1 MPSKKTVKDWGFA
14 CLGYECNGDEVKQ
27 IWCKLCRE
35 YSELATVSHAK
46 KGVAKIAS
54 ETFVK
59 GTTVIKKNN
68 FAEHCKKSQ
77 THASAIARL
86 SEKRRQS
93 QTTSPSSTSS
103 SPSSSCSSAPRQAT
117 LAPYI
122 QRLNTNQKLQL
133 TRKMQLAHFTAI
145 NAKSYSFYE
154 TMSRFCKET
163 LKVSEFDTS

>member
-68 FAEHCKKSQ
+68 FAEHFKKSQ

-93 QTTSPSSTSS
+93 QTT
-103 SPSSSCSSAPRQAT
+103 C
-117 LAPYI
+117 LLH
-122 QRLNTNQKLQL
+122 QRLQL
-133 TRKMQLAHFTAI
+133 RHHRAHQHLVRQHWHHTF
-145 NAKSYSFYE
+145 KG
-154 TMSRFCKET
+154 
-163 LKVSEFDTS
+163 